1 MSDLAGLPNVGA
13 VLERNLLA
21 VDITTPNELCSVGSR
36 EAFMRIRAT
45 IDPGACL
52 HMLYGI
58 EGAIRGIP
66 DGQLPEDEKESL
78 KAFFRCLEADAADQP
93 ERRAKRNVDRSEW

>member
-13 VLERNLLA
+13 VLERNLLE
-21 VDITTPNELCSVGSR
+21 VDISSPEELRSVGSR
-36 EAFMRIRAT
+36 EAFMRIRT
-45 IDPGACL
+45 TVDPGACL

-66 DGQLPEDEKESL
+66 DGQLPQDEKESL
-78 KAFFRCLEADAADQP
+78 KAFFRGLEAGAGDC
-93 ERRAKRNVDRSEW
+93 